1 MADLSVKPRCLL
13 VIFGATGDLTNRKLL
28 PAIYQLKQ
36 QGQLPEQFAVVATAR
51 SQHTDEHYR
60 KIAKEA
66 VKKYSGLTFD
76 QEIWETLSKQLY
88 YHPLKFDED
97 DGYAGLKDLL
107 RRLDDQLQTNGNHIF
122 YLAVAPEY
130 FGKISDRIEKYQ
142 LINQDRGWYRLMIE
156 KPFGENLK
164 SAKELNRDL
173 TRVFKEEN
181 LYRIDHYLVKE
192 MVRNL
197 MVIRASNQIF
207 EPLWNGDF
215 IDHIEI
221 ISMESEGIGLRGRY
235 YDNSGALRD
244 MVQNHLLQM
253 LALTAME
260 MPDSL
265 SVKKVRTEKVKM
277 LRALIPIE
285 EDQINNQVVLGQY
298 EGYLNEERVKADS
311 STETFAALKVCL
323 DHPRWRDV
331 PFYLKTGK
339 AVASK
344 MTQINIQFK
353 RPLGTSYLGDVLQSA
368 DPNRLIIKIQ
378 PDEGFEFVFNTKKPG
393 TLDSIMPVSM
403 DFCQS
408 CLVEHNTPE
417 AYEKLILDCI
427 NGDASSFTHWKELEA
442 TWTWIDRITNWA
454 SQNPQM
460 VHTYPKGSE
469 GPEAAQELLKRSKD
483 RDIR

>member
-1 MADLSVKPRCLL
+1 MTDLSVRPRCLF
-13 VIFGATGDLTNRKLL
+13 VIFGATGDLTKRKLL
-28 PAIYQLKQ
+28 PAIYQLKL
-36 QGQLPEQFAVVATAR
+36 QGQLPDQFAVIATAR
-51 SQHTDEHYR
+51 KEYTDESYR
-60 KIAKEA
+60 EIAKEA
-66 VKKYSGLTFD
+66 VTQYSGSTLKE
-76 QEIWETLSKQLY
+76 EIWESLCKQLF
-88 YHPLKFDED
+88 YHQLQFDED
-97 DGYAGLKDLL
+97 DGYAGLKVMLEG
-107 RRLDDQLQTNGNHIF
+107 LDDQLQTNGNHIF

-130 FGKISDRIEKYQ
+130 FGEISDRIEKFQ

-156 KPFGENLK
+156 KPFGNNLE
-164 SAKELNRDL
+164 SARELNSDL
-173 TRVFKEEN
+173 TRVFREEN

-207 EPLWNGDF
+207 EPLWNGDY

-235 YDNSGALRD
+235 YDKSGALRD

-265 SVKKVRTEKVKM
+265 STTKVRTEKVKM
-277 LRALIPIE
+277 LRALIPID
-285 EDQINNQVVLGQY
+285 EDQISNQVVLGQY
-298 EGYLNEERVKADS
+298 EGYLDEERVKADS
-311 STETFAALKVCL
+311 PTETFAALKVCL

-339 AVASK
+339 AVVSK

-378 PDEGFEFVFNTKKPG
+378 PDEGFEVVFNTKKPG

-408 CLVEHNTPE
+408 CLVEQNTPE

-427 NGDASSFTHWKELEA
+427 NGDASSFTHWDELEA
-442 TWTWIDRITNWA
+442 TWTWIDKITDWA
-454 SQNPQM
+454 YRNPQE
-460 VHTYPKGSE
+460 VRTYPKGSE
-469 GPEAAQELLKRSKD
+469 GPEAAEELLKRSKD
-483 RDIR
+483 RDKK